1 MSDLFSSQ
9 IPDERTSY
17 LISRDTKGKIR
28 IAIISYELIK
38 EENNRYF
45 IIHRVS
51 GQLGGKRT
59 QQPDITVDRGLA
71 TRNLWEQVELRFNH
85 LVKEKK
91 DKGYREVEKDPD
103 TYSKSELNSILGE
116 VITGQNNIPKP
127 MLAKQVDKV
136 TNKKIFDKEW
146 YASRKIDGLR
156 ALIYMGEDGK
166 LHTQSRGAMN
176 YDAAMSDILEHPDLI
191 QLFKENQGLIMDGE
205 CYHHGYTLQQLNSVA
220 RTQKTA
226 VDYDVL
232 QFYWYDIVD
241 TNSTFDER
249 FAFMRDIKDQL
260 NLSFDPE
267 KEFEDEE
274 LRIQFVPQKLV
285 SGYNNMMELH
295 NQFVAEG
302 WEGLVVRDPDK
313 VYRPNGRTNDMIK
326 IKCYK
331 SGEFLITGYELG
343 LRGNEDMV
351 FTLVTKEGKPFKA
364 KPHGDRAQKDWYV
377 NNFDSECLNH
387 YATVKYFYMS
397 DDNVPLQPSVSS
409 IRIREDMPEEE
420 IDEEY
425 EV

>member
-1 MSDLFSSQ
+1 MSDLFVPQ
-9 IPDERTSY
+9 EIIPNEKSWY

-28 IAIISYELIK
+28 IAIVNYELINPK
-38 EENNRYF
+38 DKQNRYF
-45 IIHRVS
+45 VIHRTS

-59 QQPDITVDRGLA
+59 SQPDKIVERGKA
-71 TRNLWEQVELRFNH
+71 TRNLWEQVMLEAKH
-85 LVKEKK
+85 LVKEKL
-91 DKGYREVEKDPD
+91 DKGYREIEKDPD
-103 TYSKSELNSILGE
+103 EYLESELNEILGG
-116 VITGQNNIPKP
+116 VVTGQNGVPKP

-136 TNKKIFDKEW
+136 TNTKIFNKEW

-156 ALIYMGEDGK
+156 ALIYMGDDGE
-166 LHTQSRGAMN
+166 LHTASRGAMN
-176 YDAAMSDILEHPDLI
+176 YDAAMYEILSHPSLI
-191 QLFKENQGLIMDGE
+191 KLFKENPGLIMDGE
-205 CYHHGYTLQQLNSVA
+205 CYHHGWTLQQLNSIA

-226 VDYDVL
+226 VDYSVL

-249 FAFMRDIKDQL
+249 FAFMKDIQDEL
-260 NLSFDPE
+260 NLEFNPE
-267 KEFEDEE
+267 KEFKDGE
-274 LRIQFVPQKLV
+274 LRIQFVPQIIV
-285 SGYNNMMELH
+285 SGYNSMMDLH
-295 NQFVAEG
+295 NEYVSEG

-331 SGEFLITGYELG
+331 SDEFLITGYELG

-351 FTLVTKEGKPFKA
+351 FTLVTKEGKSFKA

-397 DDNVPLQPSVSS
+397 DDNVPLQPSVSN
-409 IRIREDMPEEE
+409 IRIEEDMPNE
-420 IDEEY
+420 
-425 EV
+425 